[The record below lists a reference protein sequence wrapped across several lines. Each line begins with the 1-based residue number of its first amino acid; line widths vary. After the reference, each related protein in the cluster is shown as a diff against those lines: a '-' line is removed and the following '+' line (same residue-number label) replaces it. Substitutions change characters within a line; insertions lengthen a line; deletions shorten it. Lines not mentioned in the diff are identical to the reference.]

1 MACNGLQPLC
11 FDVLN
16 TSTAVYISCWLQRN
30 VNSLANK
37 VTKAIILTVKT
48 PFILALGVNNSK

>member
-1 MACNGLQPLC
+1 MACNGLEPLC

-16 TSTAVYISCWLQRN
+16 TSTAIYISWWLQRN

-37 VTKAIILTVKT
+37 VTIATILTVKT
-48 PFILALGVNNSK
+48 PFILALGVNSK

>member
-16 TSTAVYISCWLQRN
+16 TSTAMSISCWLQRN
-30 VNSLANK
+30 LNSVGNK
-37 VTKAIILTVKT
+37 VTIATILTVKT